1 MDGEKGGERDR
12 EEAGMKGRKVLVTGG
27 MGFIGSAFV
36 RMLRRERPDWEV
48 DVLDKLTYA
57 GNPENLRELV
67 DTGEIR
73 FFHGDICTKAAV
85 EPLMADADVVVN
97 FAAETHVDR
106 SIMFAG
112 DFVTTDVYGT
122 FVLLEAAR
130 AHGIDR
136 FVQISTDE
144 VYGDAPGRPSRE
156 DDALMPKSPYA
167 ASKAGADRLAY
178 SYHQTYGLPVV
189 ITRCVNNFGPRQ
201 YPEKLI
207 PLFVT
212 NVLEGKPLPVYG
224 SGRNTREWVH
234 VDDHCRALLELIDEP
249 GVEGETFNI
258 GTGVELSVL
267 DITEQIVRAL
277 GRGRE
282 LIKHIEDR
290 PGHVVRHAV
299 DSTKLKNRTGWHPKL
314 SFEEAMRATV
324 QWYVDNE
331 RWWMPIKSGEFKAYY
346 EKAYRGLGG

>member
-1 MDGEKGGERDR
+1 MTSRR
-12 EEAGMKGRKVLVTGG
+12 VLVTGG

-36 RMLRRERPDWEV
+36 RLLRRERPDWQLT
-48 DVLDKLTYA
+48 VLDKLTYA

-67 DTGEIR
+67 ERGEVG
-73 FFHGDICTKAAV
+73 FFKGDICDKHAV
-85 EPLMADADVVVN
+85 EPLVRDADVVVN
-97 FAAETHVDR
+97 MAAETHVDR
-106 SIMFAG
+106 SIAYAG
-112 DFVTTDVYGT
+112 EFVTTDVYGT

-130 AHGIDR
+130 AHGVGR

-167 ASKAGADRLAY
+167 ASKAGADRLAF
-178 SYHQTYGLPVV
+178 SYHATYGLPVV
-189 ITRCVNNFGPRQ
+189 ITRCVNNYGPRQ

-224 SGRNTREWVH
+224 SGSNTREWIH
-234 VDDHCRALLELIDEP
+234 VDDHSRALVALIEAE

-258 GTGVELSVL
+258 GTGEELSVL
-267 DITEQIVRAL
+267 QVTDAIVSAL

-282 LIKHIEDR
+282 LVRYVEDR

-299 DSTKLKNRTGWHPKL
+299 DSSKLRARLGWAPRL
-314 SFEEAMRATV
+314 TVDEAMRETV
-324 QWYVDNE
+324 QWYERNE
-331 RWWMPIKSGEFKAYY
+331 AWWRPIKSGEFKRYY
-346 EKAYRGLGG
+346 EGAYKGLGG

>member
-1 MDGEKGGERDR
+1 MTS
-12 EEAGMKGRKVLVTGG
+12 RKVLVTGG

-36 RMLRRERPDWEV
+36 RLLCRERPDWEV
-48 DVLDKLTYA
+48 VVLDKLTYA

-67 DTGEIR
+67 ERGEVA
-73 FFHGDICTKAAV
+73 FFKGDICDRHAV
-85 EPLMADADVVVN
+85 EPLVRGADVVVN
-97 FAAETHVDR
+97 MAAETHVDR
-106 SIMFAG
+106 SIMYAG

-130 AHGIDR
+130 AHNVGR

-156 DDALMPKSPYA
+156 DDPLMPKSPYA
-167 ASKAGADRLAY
+167 ASKAGADRLAF
-178 SYHQTYGLPVV
+178 SYHVTYGLPVV
-189 ITRCVNNFGPRQ
+189 ITRCVNNYGPRQ
-201 YPEKLI
+201 YPEKLV

-224 SGRNTREWVH
+224 SGTNTREWIH
-234 VDDHCRALLELIDEP
+234 VDDHSRALVALIEAK
-249 GVEGETFNI
+249 GVEGETYNI

-267 DITEQIVRAL
+267 QMTEKIVEVL

-282 LIKHIEDR
+282 LVRFIEDR

-299 DSTKLKNRTGWHPKL
+299 DSGKLRARLGWAPSL
-314 SFEEAMRATV
+314 SFAEAMRDTV
-324 QWYVDNE
+324 SWYERNE
-331 RWWMPIKSGEFKAYY
+331 TWWRPIKSGEFKRYY
-346 EKAYRGLGG
+346 EGAYKGLGG